1 MDLDPVDA
9 VADSP
14 LRRFF
19 ERGGGWVAG
28 QFVLLACLLGLSVLH
43 PGAGPALWR
52 FAGVL
57 VLIVAVA
64 VAIAGTKAL
73 GRNLTPFPKPA
84 DHAKLVQHGIYAKIR
99 HPLYTAVMLTGIGWA
114 LVWLIW
120 PALLAA
126 AALLPLPREI
136 LPGGRLPAPK
146 VSAVSRIRDPHPPVH
161 PLDQLISK
169 GRSCLRCC
177 VHLEISSPIFVS
189 APPRGPQTSPSAKPN
204 SVAR

>member
-1 MDLDPVDA
+1 M
-9 VADSP
+9 
-14 LRRFF
+14 RRFL

-99 HPLYTAVMLTGIGWA
+99 HPLYTAVILAGFGWA
-114 LVWLIW
+114 LVWLSW

-126 AALLPLPREI
+126 LALIPFFHAKSCREEYF
-136 LPGGRLPAPK
+136 
-146 VSAVSRIRDPHPPVH
+146 
-161 PLDQLISK
+161 
-169 GRSCLRCC
+169 LRQKFQRYR
-177 VHLEISSPIFVS
+177 EYETRTRRFIPWIY
-189 APPRGPQTSPSAKPN
+189 
-204 SVAR
+204 